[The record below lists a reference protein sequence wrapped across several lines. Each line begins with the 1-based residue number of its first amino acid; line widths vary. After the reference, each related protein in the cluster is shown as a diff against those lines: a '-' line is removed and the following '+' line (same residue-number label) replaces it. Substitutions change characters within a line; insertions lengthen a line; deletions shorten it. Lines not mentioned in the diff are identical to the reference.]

1 VAISF
6 KKAHSPEDCQY
17 FVTDHSNSIVQ
28 LNHGGD
34 HRGNGAELFDVT
46 PNNDAN
52 GRCLAIKFGVR
63 TKTSGGM
70 DFYDWYII
78 KQRGKKGSVP
88 RSCPKSL

>member
-1 VAISF
+1 
-6 KKAHSPEDCQY
+6 
-17 FVTDHSNSIVQ
+17 
-28 LNHGGD
+28 
-34 HRGNGAELFDVT
+34 
-46 PNNDAN
+46 
-52 GRCLAIKFGVR
+52 VR